1 MSPILES
8 LGRGMSPN
16 REEVMKVGI
25 PKGLMY
31 CKYHPFLVTFFSELG
46 AEIIVSEDTNKNI
59 LDAGVKHCVDEA
71 CLPVKI
77 FHGHVASIMDK
88 CDVLVIPRI
97 MQLWKNEYIC
107 PKFCGLPEMVINSFD
122 KLPVTITE
130 PIYATS
136 KKKLYCWAKVS
147 GKLLRKNN
155 YEIKRAFVNA
165 LIAQEKHE
173 TGINDSGYE
182 INVALTG
189 HPYNIYDS
197 FSNMNLVKKLNDL
210 GIGVITNE
218 FTDEDILQREAQNL
232 YKKPFW
238 TFVRE
243 NYGFTVNASNEKIV
257 DGIIYVSSFN
267 CGTDSVIIELIK
279 NSIPDFPFLIL
290 KIDEHTGE
298 AGINTRIE
306 AFKDMLERR
315 LFNESNISTFG

>member
-1 MSPILES
+1 
-8 LGRGMSPN
+8 
-16 REEVMKVGI
+16 MKVGI

-31 CKYHPFLVTFFSELG
+31 CKYHPFIVTFFSELG

-59 LDAGVKHCVDEA
+59 LDAGVKYCVDDA

-77 FHGHVASIMDK
+77 FHGHIDSIKDK
-88 CDVLVIPRI
+88 CDILVIPRI

-122 KLPVTITE
+122 RLPVTITE

-136 KKKLYCWAKVS
+136 KKKLYCWAKTS
-147 GKLLRKNN
+147 GKFLRKNN
-155 YEIKRAFVNA
+155 HEIKRAFVNA
-165 LIAQEKHE
+165 LNAQKDHK
-173 TGINDSGYE
+173 TGIDDSGYE
-182 INVALTG
+182 INITLTG

-197 FSNMNLVKKLNDL
+197 FLNMNLINKINKLGM
-210 GIGVITNE
+210 GIKTAE
-218 FTDEDILQREAQNL
+218 FTEEDILYQEAENL
-232 YKKPFW
+232 YKRPFW

-243 NYGFTVNASNEKIV
+243 IYGFALNAAKEKKA

-279 NSIPDFPFLIL
+279 NSLPDFPFLIL

-306 AFKDMLERR
+306 AFRDMLERR
-315 LFNESNISTFG
+315 LFNESHISTLG